1 MHQPARAVQHRRA
14 AFLESHLPPTYTVPF
29 MLRFLFAI
37 SCFSLLLSGQPIAS
51 EIAAWEP
58 PPGEAR
64 TPPAV
69 ACTSLRALTGF
80 EFSII
85 TATLIPASG
94 DSAEFCR
101 VQGLIQPEIRFE
113 VSLPTSWHGRLLVSG
128 NGGYAGD
135 DLTSPGRQRTRD
147 IVITAGFVHAHTNTG
162 HDAAGEDLGA
172 FAMNSQK
179 LVDYAFRAIHVTT
192 LSAKRLASAYYGVA
206 PRRSY
211 FIGCSTGGR
220 QALMSAQRFPE
231 DFDGIYAGA
240 PVLDFVLSMTNYVYR
255 LQSMPET
262 PISSAKLRR
271 AGEVIYERCDALDGV
286 RDGLLEDPRTCDF
299 EPAKHLTKC
308 APNASSDCFT
318 EGEIAFLQRL
328 YSDQF
333 ISGQRIFPGWPVGIE
348 VPGRDGRIGWDYWLV
363 RENAAP
369 RSEVFAEAFFRYL
382 ALPRKDPNL
391 RYNQIDL
398 AAVFPQL
405 GPIRETLNATDPDL
419 SAFRDRG
426 GKLLMWFGWAD
437 ESLNPNMGVEYYESV
452 VATMGANTPDFFRL
466 FMMPGV
472 FHCGRGPGCDTAP
485 RLAAL
490 IRWVERGE
498 APEKIVASRGLS
510 ETMTRT
516 RPLCPYP
523 QIARYKGSG
532 STDDE
537 ANFVCA
543 APDPK

>member
-1 MHQPARAVQHRRA
+1 
-14 AFLESHLPPTYTVPF
+14 
-29 MLRFLFAI
+29 MLR
-37 SCFSLLLSGQPIAS
+37 LLLAVSCLTVLLFSQPIGS

-64 TPPAV
+64 IAPA
-69 ACTSLRALTGF
+69 ASCGSLRKLTGF
-80 EFSII
+80 EFSIV
-85 TATLIPASG
+85 TASLVPASG
-94 DSAEFCR
+94 DTAEFCR
-101 VQGLIQPEIRFE
+101 VKGLIQPEIRFE
-113 VSLPTSWHGRLLVSG
+113 VALPTSWHGRLLVSG

-135 DLTSPGRQRTRD
+135 DLTAPGRQRTRD
-147 IVITAGFVHAHTNTG
+147 IIISAGFVHAQTNTG

-172 FAMNSQK
+172 FAVNPQK

-192 LSAKRLASAYYGVA
+192 LSAKKLASAYYGSV

-240 PVLDFVLSMTNYVYR
+240 PALDFVLSMTNYVYR
-255 LQSMPET
+255 QQNLAKN
-262 PISSAKLRR
+262 PISSAKLRQ
-271 AGEVIYERCDALDGV
+271 AGEAIYERCDGVDGV
-286 RDGLLEDPRTCDF
+286 RDGILEDPRLCDF
-299 EPAKHLTKC
+299 DPAKHLPKC
-308 APNASSDCFT
+308 APNATADCFT
-318 EGEIAFLQRL
+318 NGEIEFLQQL

-333 ISGQRIFPGWPVGIE
+333 ISGQRIFPGWPIGVE

-363 RENAAP
+363 RENAPP
-369 RSEVFAEAFFRYL
+369 RSEMFAEAFFRYL

-391 RYNQIDL
+391 RYDQIDL
-398 AAVFPQL
+398 AAAFPQL
-405 GPIRETLNATDPDL
+405 GPIREMLNATDPDL
-419 SAFRDRG
+419 SAFRDHG

-452 VATMGANTPDFFRL
+452 VAKMGPNTTDFFRL

-490 IRWVERGE
+490 IRWVEHGE
-498 APEKIVASRGLS
+498 APERIVASRPLS
-510 ETMTRT
+510 ESKTRT

-523 QIARYKGSG
+523 QIARYKGAG

-537 ANFVCA
+537 ANFVCQVA
-543 APDPK
+543 DSR